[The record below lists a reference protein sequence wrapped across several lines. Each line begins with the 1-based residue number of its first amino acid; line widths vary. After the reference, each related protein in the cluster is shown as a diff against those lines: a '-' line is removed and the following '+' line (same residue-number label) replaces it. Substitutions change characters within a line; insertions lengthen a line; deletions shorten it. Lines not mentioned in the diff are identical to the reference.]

1 MAVPTADDSARVAE
15 EFADIVCSEPDW
27 LDAEFEAIVAGFWN
41 TPKTA
46 AAPLWAPDDF
56 IAVSGSDTVQTLA
69 PRNDPASSAG
79 SPIRSPPTPAPG
91 FAR

>member
-1 MAVPTADDSARVAE
+1 MAVPTADDSARAAE
-15 EFADIVCSEPDW
+15 TFADIVYSEPDW

-41 TPKTA
+41 APKTL
-46 AAPLWAPDDF
+46 AAPLRRPDDV
-56 IAVSGSDTVQTLA
+56 IVVSGSDSVQPLA
-69 PRNDPASSAG
+69 RQEDIASSAG